1 MDSTAQADPAVHML
15 SRQMQWMIVPFVVL
29 SGTAAV
35 QLWVFPGETD
45 RFFSWTLRPPL
56 SAMIMGGG
64 YAAGFVLSLLS
75 YRRVPWAVTRL
86 ATYTILLF
94 VTVMSAATLLHLDRM
109 HFDSEVATA
118 QFAAWLWLVVYIVV
132 PPLLAAMAVWEH
144 RRPGVDP
151 PREAPLGRGLRKAL
165 AVQGAVMLTSAVALF
180 VFPLSMARVWPWPIT
195 PLSARAIAA
204 WFVAIGFAGVWAVVE
219 NDLERLRPAA
229 ITYAVL
235 GILWLVSV
243 GRGADDVLW
252 GRLSAWVFIA
262 WVACITVTGIVGWWR
277 CTEHR
282 AARANPVLDDPAPA
296 RRLAGS

>member
-1 MDSTAQADPAVHML
+1 MDGSVQAEPAVHML
-15 SRQMQWMIVPFVVL
+15 SRQMRWMIVPFVVL

-35 QLWVFPGETD
+35 QLWVFPEETD
-45 RFFSWTLRPPL
+45 RFFAWTLRPPL

-109 HFDSEVATA
+109 HVDSDVASA

-132 PPLLAAMAVWEH
+132 PPGLAALAVWEH

-151 PREAPLGRGLRKAL
+151 PREAPLSRGLRAAL
-165 AVQGAVMLTSAVALF
+165 AVQGAVMLTAAGALF
-180 VFPLSMARVWPWPIT
+180 VFPLTMARVWPWPIT

-219 NDLERLRPAA
+219 DDLERLRPAA
-229 ITYAVL
+229 ITYTVL

-252 GRLSAWVFIA
+252 GRLSAWVFVA
-262 WVACITVTGIVGWWR
+262 WVAGIAVTGIVGWRR

-282 AARANPVLDDPAPA
+282 AARAEVPA
-296 RRLAGS
+296 G